1 MTRDMTGA
9 LSEYDTPVC
18 ETLVQ
23 TVKKSLRTSDSI
35 GINRCLQCGACTS
48 SCPAARFTDY
58 NPRKIIKRVMENDI
72 SVIEDETIWDCF
84 YCYTCHLR
92 CPRNNSPT
100 QVVQVLKQMAI
111 NKGIGLDR
119 LEVLFEYGNAFAEF
133 GVSKIPDIYIGQMK
147 DDFDIRWHK
156 FKENIDSVR
165 SELGLGTA
173 NVKDRGRGEI
183 RAILEGIGFFE
194 RQEKLK
200 QLAINKKQRF
210 ELDTSDKNKGT
221 TDETN

>member
-1 MTRDMTGA
+1 MADP
-9 LSEYDTPVC
+9 LSEYDTPAC
-18 ETLVQ
+18 ETLAQ

-35 GINRCLQCGACTS
+35 GISRCLQCGACTS

-58 NPRKIIKRVMENDI
+58 NPRMIIKRVMENDI
-72 SVIEDETIWDCF
+72 SVIEDESIWNCF

-119 LEVLFEYGNAFAEF
+119 LKVLFGYGDTFAEF
-133 GVSKIPDIYIGQMK
+133 GVSKIPDLYVGRMK
-147 DDFDIRWHK
+147 DDFDIRWHE
-156 FKENIDSVR
+156 FKEDLDSVR
-165 SELGLGTA
+165 SELGLGTV
-173 NVKDRGRGEI
+173 NVKDSGRGEI
-183 RAILEGIGFFE
+183 RAILEGIGFFK

-200 QLAINKKQRF
+200 QMARTKKPIF
-210 ELDTSDKNKGT
+210 ESDTSNESGEI
-221 TDETN
+221 TDEAN

>member
-1 MTRDMTGA
+1 MISI

-23 TVKKSLRTSDSI
+23 TIKKSLRTADSI
-35 GINRCLQCGACTS
+35 GISRCLQCGACTS

-58 NPRKIIKRVMENDI
+58 NPRMIIKRVMENDI
-72 SVIEDETIWDCF
+72 SVIEDESIWNCF

-100 QVVQVLKQMAI
+100 QVVQVLKQIAI

-133 GVSKIPDIYIGQMK
+133 GVSKIPDLYVGQMK

-156 FKENIDSVR
+156 FKNDLDSVR

-173 NVKDRGRGEI
+173 TVEDRGRGEI

-200 QLAINKKQRF
+200 QLARAKNQRF
-210 ELDTSDKNKGT
+210 ELATSNGNSEV